1 MLPHASVSLC
11 WSEPIK
17 DRELSYQSQSGLG
30 ISITSQPCLE
40 TGYSEARDTQKRV
53 TESELL
59 FAPEPVRTKDQ
70 IVEKEFVAYH
80 FIVLE
85 KFQKFLK
92 SHQIS
97 CNKNNIDNWAQ
108 EYRPLL
114 RFNICSQCAAQ
125 SLVWDTRNKDDSS
138 LL

>member
-85 KFQKFLK
+85 KFLKFLK

-97 CNKNNIDNWAQ
+97 CNRQLEFRVQSVIAINVSSFFAVNDWSSGIQ
-108 EYRPLL
+108 E
-114 RFNICSQCAAQ
+114 
-125 SLVWDTRNKDDSS
+125 NKDDLG

>member
-17 DRELSYQSQSGLG
+17 ERELSYQSQSGLG

-97 CNKNNIDNWAQ
+97 CNRQLEFRVQSVIAINVSSFFAVNDWSSGIQ
-108 EYRPLL
+108 E
-114 RFNICSQCAAQ
+114 
-125 SLVWDTRNKDDSS
+125 NKDDLG